1 MSASVV
7 ILLNLFVLS
16 LAPPVVD
23 QEPSTATSSED
34 GTGNHHGGQP
44 QPGWWHYH
52 GQQGG
57 FGGMPSSGGMPG
69 YGGPQ
74 LGFWNRPQPRPGYWG
89 QPLAQ
94 PWAQPHVVNNPPVQ
108 DGSSDADEAASPG
121 YGAGFTQD
129 RVGGPWSFAQGNIGA
144 PGMMAGMSLG
154 MTPLGM
160 GMMPTGMG
168 MTPPAMGMMPQG
180 MGMTPPG
187 MGMTPPGIGMG
198 PGMTPASMVPG
209 MNMGMAPGM
218 GFGMSMM
225 PGMNTG
231 MTQPMG
237 MGLGMGMGSGMGMM
251 PQAFGGMG
259 MGGLGSMG
267 MLGLMNFFGGSEDLM
282 EDTRDQNSDDLGADE
297 HLTSSKAR
305 LEKYLQKQW
314 QLGKRKLQ
322 VQVDFGN
329 VPLEWKYLNQYH
341 GVRHPLAMTA
351 FGPKYGLAG
360 PPPPMYDYGYGP
372 VQQGGLPMPSPFF
385 GQQAPGS
392 WQQQQFGPA
401 PVQQPEASVQG
412 EETVQQPATSR

>member
-1 MSASVV
+1 
-7 ILLNLFVLS
+7 
-16 LAPPVVD
+16 
-23 QEPSTATSSED
+23 
-34 GTGNHHGGQP
+34 
-44 QPGWWHYH
+44 
-52 GQQGG
+52 
-57 FGGMPSSGGMPG
+57 
-69 YGGPQ
+69 
-74 LGFWNRPQPRPGYWG
+74 
-89 QPLAQ
+89 
-94 PWAQPHVVNNPPVQ
+94 
-108 DGSSDADEAASPG
+108 
-121 YGAGFTQD
+121 
-129 RVGGPWSFAQGNIGA
+129 
-144 PGMMAGMSLG
+144 MMAGMSLG

-187 MGMTPPGIGMG
+187 MGMTPPGIGMS
-198 PGMTPASMVPG
+198 PGMMPVSMVPG
-209 MNMGMAPGM
+209 MNMGM
-218 GFGMSMM
+218 
-225 PGMNTG
+225 
-231 MTQPMG
+231 TQA
-237 MGLGMGMGSGMGMM
+237 MGMGSGMGMM

-259 MGGLGSMG
+259 MGGLGGLG
-267 MLGLMNFFGGSEDLM
+267 MLGLMNFFGGGEDLM

-329 VPLEWKYLNQYH
+329 VPLEWEYLNQYH

-392 WQQQQFGPA
+392 WQQQQQFGPA
-401 PVQQPEASVQG
+401 PMQQPEAPVQG

>member
-1 MSASVV
+1 
-7 ILLNLFVLS
+7 
-16 LAPPVVD
+16 
-23 QEPSTATSSED
+23 
-34 GTGNHHGGQP
+34 
-44 QPGWWHYH
+44 
-52 GQQGG
+52 
-57 FGGMPSSGGMPG
+57 MPSSGGMPG

-74 LGFWNRPQPRPGYWG
+74 LGFWNRPRPQPGYWG

-94 PWAQPHVVNNPPVQ
+94 PGYLARPHVVNNPPVQ
-108 DGSSDADEAASPG
+108 DGSSYAEEAGSPG

-129 RVGGPWSFAQGNIGA
+129 RVGGPWSFAQGNVGV
-144 PGMMAGMSLG
+144 PGTMTGMSLG
-154 MTPLGM
+154 MTPSVM
-160 GMMPTGMG
+160 GMMP
-168 MTPPAMGMMPQG
+168 PG

-187 MGMTPPGIGMG
+187 MGMTPLGM
-198 PGMTPASMVPG
+198 GMTPPGMGMGLGMTPSMVPG
-209 MNMGMAPGM
+209 MNIGMAPGM
-218 GFGMSMM
+218 GFGMNMM
-225 PGMNTG
+225 PGM
-231 MTQPMG
+231 TQAMG
-237 MGLGMGMGSGMGMM
+237 MGLGMGSGMGMM
-251 PQAFGGMG
+251 PQALGGMVQ
-259 MGGLGSMG
+259 GLGGMG
-267 MLGLMNFFGGSEDLM
+267 MLGLMNLLGGGEDLM

-329 VPLEWKYLNQYH
+329 VPLEWEYLNQYH

-401 PVQQPEASVQG
+401 PVQQPEAPVQG